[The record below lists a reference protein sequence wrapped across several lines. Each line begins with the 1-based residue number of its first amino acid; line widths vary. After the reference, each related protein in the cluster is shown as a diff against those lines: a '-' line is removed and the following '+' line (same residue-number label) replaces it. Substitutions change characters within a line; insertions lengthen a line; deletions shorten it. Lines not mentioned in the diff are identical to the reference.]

1 MNSFRASAGFLLAL
15 WLPLA
20 SAGATGVRP
29 AAAPGWTGSTHV
41 KEIITAR
48 QELMEHIELLM
59 EPIDTLTVQPVKDP
73 QRVQQ
78 NAEVIGAML
87 LAVPHLFPPTTNR
100 FDPKAAQPET
110 LALPP
115 IWQQFDTFY
124 KLAGLAAQAAEHMAA
139 AKGQEQMRSA
149 SLALRGSCD
158 ACHAVFLRRY
168 EPPKTRES
176 DYTFDF
182 DGALRVSP

>member
-1 MNSFRASAGFLLAL
+1 MTSLHATLGFLLAL

-20 SAGATGVRP
+20 AAGAEGRLAT
-29 AAAPGWTGSTHV
+29 APGWTGV
-41 KEIITAR
+41 KHGKDIITAR

-73 QRVQQ
+73 LRVRQ

-100 FDPKAAQPET
+100 YDSKAALPET

-124 KLAGLAAQAAEHMAA
+124 RLAGLAAQAAEHMAA
-139 AKGQEQMRSA
+139 AKDQEQMRSA
-149 SLALRGSCD
+149 SLKLRGSCD

-168 EPPKTRES
+168 EPPKTQES

>member
-1 MNSFRASAGFLLAL
+1 MKSCCASAGLLLAL

-20 SAGATGVRP
+20 AAGADGRSRT
-29 AAAPGWTGSTHV
+29 APGWTGV
-41 KEIITAR
+41 AQAKDLITAR

-73 QRVQQ
+73 LRVRQ

-87 LAVPHLFPPTTNR
+87 LAVPHLFPPTTNL

-158 ACHAVFLRRY
+158 ACHAVFLRHY
-168 EPPKTRES
+168 EPPKTQES